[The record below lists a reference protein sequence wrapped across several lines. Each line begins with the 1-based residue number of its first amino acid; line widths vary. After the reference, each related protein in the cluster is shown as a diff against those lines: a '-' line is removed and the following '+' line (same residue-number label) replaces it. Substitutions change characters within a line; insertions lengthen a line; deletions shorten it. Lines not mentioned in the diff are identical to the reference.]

1 MDIISNRCLIM
12 EKGNDSLIFNEK
24 GTNATVA
31 YFSRFEAY
39 KYCFA
44 ICLGFPHEHFDPF
57 LDAAD
62 HKDYPW
68 KGDAAT
74 VHW

>member
-39 KYCFA
+39 KYCLA
-44 ICLGFPHEHFDPF
+44 IFLGFCNEHFDPF
-57 LDAAD
+57 LDAAN
-62 HKDYPW
+62 HKDYP
-68 KGDAAT
+68 
-74 VHW
+74 